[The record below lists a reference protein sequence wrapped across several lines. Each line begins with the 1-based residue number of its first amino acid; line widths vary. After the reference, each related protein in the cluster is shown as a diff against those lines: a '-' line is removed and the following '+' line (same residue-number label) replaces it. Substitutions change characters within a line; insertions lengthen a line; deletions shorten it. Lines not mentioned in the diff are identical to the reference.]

1 MVKKENDFLAGKCI
15 YSYVNNINI
24 QIDGKQA
31 KKKMTFQRKNAF
43 MSMLRALGISN
54 TENIYT

>member
-15 YSYVNNINI
+15 YSYENNINI

-31 KKKMTFQRKNAF
+31 KKKMTF
-43 MSMLRALGISN
+43 
-54 TENIYT
+54 